1 MRKFAR
7 SAAVAGAGF
16 ALAAVLS
23 PVAHAADQAQAPR
36 PQGTIWVHA
45 FEHAQTYKAA
55 TTHSPKVGNGIQKG
69 ESAPVI
75 CMSTTG
81 WYKIADAGPD
91 AIWAE
96 AQHFDSVV
104 HMPKC

>member
-23 PVAHAADQAQAPR
+23 PVAHAAGQAQAPEA
-36 PQGTIWVHA
+36 QGKIWVHA
-45 FEHAQTYKAA
+45 HEHAQTYKEA
-55 TTHSPKVGNGIQKG
+55 TTHSPKAGSGIRKG

-75 CMSTTG
+75 CLSTTG
-81 WYKIADAGPD
+81 WYKIADAGPSP
-91 AIWAE
+91 IWAE
-96 AQHFDSVV
+96 AQHFESVV